1 MIYINDIHLSCN
13 LKIRLFAD
21 DACVSLSHK
30 DPTILE
36 NQINNELE
44 KLNLWLKANKLFVNY
59 SKSNY
64 LIFSKKREKPT
75 MSIHIN
81 NNILS
86 QVNTTKYLGV
96 TIDNNINWKPHLEK
110 LKSTLSQSCYSLS
123 KLRYYVNKNTMLQV
137 YHSLFY
143 SKLQYCITSWGGS
156 PACFTD
162 PIFKLQKRAV
172 RYISF
177 KPAKSSTHPLFINL
191 KLLKLNDIYKFEIC
205 KLTHRLT
212 KFDLNRYGLYRGQK
226 LKMLRFK

>member
-1 MIYINDIHLSCN
+1 
-13 LKIRLFAD
+13 
-21 DACVSLSHK
+21 
-30 DPTILE
+30 
-36 NQINNELE
+36 
-44 KLNLWLKANKLFVNY
+44 
-59 SKSNY
+59 
-64 LIFSKKREKPT
+64 
-75 MSIHIN
+75 
-81 NNILS
+81 
-86 QVNTTKYLGV
+86 
-96 TIDNNINWKPHLEK
+96 
-110 LKSTLSQSCYSLS
+110 
-123 KLRYYVNKNTMLQV
+123 MLQV

-212 KFDLNRYGLYRGQK
+212 KFDLNGELQLFNLSQQHTHNTRLNTNNNFYSSTCRTNLGKTSFNHIAPKFWRAVPHEIKHLHPIAFKKKYKTHLIKLYNEPSD
-226 LKMLRFK
+226 L